1 MFESEVQIRIMEKLL
16 KALSSSAVN
25 DYKIIE
31 VNSESSELFYV
42 GKKLETNRATN
53 LKSVSVT
60 IYIDIDNKRGSATFT
75 YYDYMNEEELAKLI
89 NDKIY
94 AAKFALNQHYEIP
107 SKNDEKPSKNPSNFE
122 NRNLSDI
129 ALEIGEAVFKA
140 DHYEDGFLSA
150 TEIFVTKKNRHIL
163 NSKGVDVSEV
173 TYEGYIELIPA
184 WEKNGE
190 ETETYNQ
197 IIFSN
202 LDKDALTKE
211 VDELLL
217 LTKARMDAVP
227 FKSDKPLTV
236 IIEDEGVPRTISY
249 FANDLS
255 YAKEYQHMSRSKIN
269 ESVQGDNVE
278 GTPLTIDLLPS
289 YVGASAS
296 SSVDSDG
303 VVLKPV
309 NIIKD
314 GIAKA
319 RFGSYQFGYYLGVEH
334 PTGVL
339 PITKVECGNKSLE
352 DYKKEPYLRCVKFSS
367 FQLEDASGYFGGE
380 VRLGFY
386 FDGEKEI
393 PVTGFSIAGSL
404 PELKG
409 KIVVSKEDIVSSR
422 YVGPKY
428 LFIKGMSII

>member
-1 MFESEVQIRIMEKLL
+1 MEKLIR
-16 KALSSSAVN
+16 ALSNSAIN

-31 VNSESSELFYV
+31 VNKESSELFYV
-42 GKKLETNRATN
+42 GKKLETNRATD
-53 LKSVSVT
+53 LKEVNVT
-60 IYIDIDNKRGSATFT
+60 IYVDVDNKRGSASFA
-75 YYDYMNEEELAKLI
+75 YYDYLSEEELVKLI

-94 AAKFALNQHYEIP
+94 AAKFALNEFYEIP
-107 SKNDEKPSKNPSNFE
+107 SKSSEIPCKNPSNFDS
-122 NRNLSDI
+122 RNLSDI
-129 ALEIGEAVFKA
+129 ALDIGEAVFKA

-150 TEIFVTKKNRHIL
+150 TEVFVTRKNRHIV
-163 NSKGVDVSEV
+163 NSRGVDVSEV
-173 TYEGYIELIPA
+173 TYEGYVELIPA

-190 ETETYNQ
+190 ETETYN
-197 IIFSN
+197 ILKFSN
-202 LDKDALTKE
+202 LDKDEITRQ

-236 IIEDEGVPRTISY
+236 IIEDEGVPRTLS
-249 FANDLS
+249 FFVSDLS
-255 YAKEYQHMSRSKIN
+255 YASEYQHMSLSKIG
-269 ESVQGDNVE
+269 ESVQGDDIK

-296 SSVDSDG
+296 SSIDSDG
-303 VVLKPV
+303 VILKPV
-309 NIIKD
+309 SLIKN
-314 GIAKA
+314 GIAQA
-319 RFGSYQFGYYLGVEH
+319 RYGSYQFGYYLKEKH

-339 PITKVECGNKSLE
+339 PVVKVACGNKTLD
-352 DYKKEPYLRCVKFSS
+352 DYKGEPYLRCVKFSA
-367 FQLEDASGYFGGE
+367 FQLEHYSGYFGGE

-404 PELKG
+404 HELKG
-409 KIVVSKEDIVSSR
+409 NIVCSKESVVESN

-428 LFIKGMSII
+428 LFIKGMSIV